1 MPTAQSQARVGHLM
15 IRTANDPASVAA
27 SVRAAIGQAGGT
39 RVLVESI
46 DSMDRTM
53 AEAIA
58 PWHFSMTLLAG
69 LAIIGVLLAIAGL
82 FALVAYAVVQRTP
95 EFAIRLAI
103 GAEPGQVLR
112 MVLWQSA
119 RFAVPG
125 LIVGLLLSLITTS
138 RMSSLLFQVSARDTP
153 TFTIAA
159 ALLGGT
165 ALLASYLAAR
175 RVIRIDPLTALRD
188 E

>member
-1 MPTAQSQARVGHLM
+1 
-15 IRTANDPASVAA
+15 
-27 SVRAAIGQAGGT
+27 
-39 RVLVESI
+39 
-46 DSMDRTM
+46 MDRTM
-53 AEAIA
+53 ADAIA
-58 PWHFSMTLLAG
+58 PWRFSMTLLAG

-82 FALVAYAVVQRTP
+82 FALVAYAVAQRTP

-119 RFAVPG
+119 RFALPG

-138 RMSSLLFQVSARDTP
+138 RMSSLLFQVSARDVP
-153 TFTIAA
+153 TFTIAGL
-159 ALLGGT
+159 LLGGT

-175 RVIRIDPLTALRD
+175 RVIRIDPISALRS

>member
-1 MPTAQSQARVGHLM
+1 M

-27 SVRAAIGQAGGT
+27 SVRAAIGNAGGT

-46 DSMDRTM
+46 DTMDRTM
-53 AEAIA
+53 ADAIA
-58 PWHFSMTLLAG
+58 PWRFSMTLLAG
-69 LAIIGVLLAIAGL
+69 LAVIGVLLAIAGL

-103 GAEPGQVLR
+103 GAEPMQVLR

-119 RFAVPG
+119 YFAVPG
-125 LIVGLLLSLITTS
+125 LIAGFLLSLFATN
-138 RMSSLLFQVSARDTP
+138 RMASLLFQVSARDVP
-153 TFTIAA
+153 TFTTAGL
-159 ALLGGT
+159 LLGGT

-175 RVIRIDPLTALRD
+175 RVIRIDPLAALRS